1 VGLSGLAESGSGRV
15 PDFIPAP
22 NQRAVD
28 VYEIENRAIDPDGL
42 VLHAMRRLAPWEG
55 RTLVDLGCGSGYWLP
70 GYATEAAR
78 VIGVE
83 PDELLL
89 ERARARDRGAVVLP
103 GSAEHVPLPDA
114 SIDVVHARFAYFF
127 PPGRDAG
134 LREVL
139 RVLRPGGALVVID
152 NDHRNGE
159 FAELLRPSLWA
170 APQGTPDATDEW
182 WRERDA
188 ERVEVMSEWRSTCG
202 RSSNRC

>member
-1 VGLSGLAESGSGRV
+1 MGLSGLAESGSGRV